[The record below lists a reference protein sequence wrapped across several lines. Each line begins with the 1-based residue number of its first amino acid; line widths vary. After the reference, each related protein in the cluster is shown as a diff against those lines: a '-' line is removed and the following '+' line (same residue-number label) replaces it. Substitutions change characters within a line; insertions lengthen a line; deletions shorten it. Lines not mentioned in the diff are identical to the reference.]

1 MRAVDSMI
9 SRRVRTQ
16 AAQAQ
21 PAGSQAWAVL
31 LVLAARGLQVPV
43 VIGSPAVLLR
53 GALARPAA
61 LLPGA
66 LARLAAL
73 LRGTLARLAALLRG
87 ALARPAVLLRG
98 ALARPA
104 VLLRGAEQQ
113 RVGTLALA
121 ASCTRAAAA
130 PRVESRA
137 QVAW

>member
-98 ALARPA
+98 A
-104 VLLRGAEQQ
+104 EQQ

-121 ASCTRAAAA
+121 ASCTRAAAE

>member
-73 LRGTLARLAALLRG
+73 LRRTLARLAA
-87 ALARPAVLLRG
+87 LLRG

-121 ASCTRAAAA
+121 ASCTRAAAE